1 MLPHGSAGHP
11 QGDVSFERLGQ
22 ELRVPLEQHGLARL
36 ASRLRGLRFAQRWLG
51 VLLLERLC
59 IWRQFRGRLDGVVCC
74 STSWI
79 FDRFSSVVVYFV
91 ELLLHAQS
99 ASAPPREHKSP
110 HCLAFRSKVVFQSP
124 LLLLALAFR
133 GRRGQ
138 PPAAVLALR
147 LEPVLSSVMCRE
159 EVRPLELLP

>member
-36 ASRLRGLRFAQRWLG
+36 ASRLRGLRLAQRWLW
-51 VLLLERLC
+51 VLFLERLC
-59 IWRQFRGRLDGVVCC
+59 IWRQFRVRLDGVVE
-74 STSWI
+74 
-79 FDRFSSVVVYFV
+79 RFSSVVVCFV

-99 ASAPPREHKSP
+99 ASASPREHKSP
-110 HCLAFRSKVVFQSP
+110 HCLAFCSEVVFQSP

-138 PPAAVLALR
+138 PPAAVLALW
-147 LEPVLSSVMCRE
+147 LEPVLSSVMRRE
-159 EVRPLELLP
+159 EVRPLELLS